1 MKTVKY
7 SELRTIFVHP
17 KTKKLYIEF
26 WDESGKIRQKSTG
39 MDDTLSNRRDIK
51 NKIVPKLIA
60 RLGEKSLLLKRPKAM
75 KTMNDYAQ
83 IYLELKT
90 KLRRYEAIKY
100 RVNRFIGAEYNK
112 NEKDTYGNQ
121 IPEAISDLKIKQFL
135 SSLNVCSTTLKEWR
149 SSIRGIF
156 QCAVDDRALDSNP
169 MDNENIMK
177 DVTASPSRR
186 TDDERKPFS
195 KEEVVLLLEHAKGDL
210 LGYLGIGFS
219 SGLRPEELI
228 ALQVNNFDFDKKL
241 IVVERAI
248 SKGKL
253 KETKNENSKRKV
265 PIFDTGIP
273 FVKTQMEIA
282 KQKGTVW
289 LFPDEDGQR
298 LNDIEDLRGKKYKN
312 GDWTALLKEVNI
324 PYRQIMNVRHTWVVL
339 ALKSKQF
346 TPQDIANIVGHKSL
360 RMLWQHYA
368 RFLGNDHEHIKREI
382 NIFT

>member
-1 MKTVKY
+1 VKTLKKC
-7 SELRTIFVHP
+7 ELRTIFVHP
-17 KTKKLYIEF
+17 KTKKLYVEF
-26 WDESGKIRQKSTG
+26 WDENGKIRQKSTG
-39 MDDTLSNRRDIK
+39 MEDTVSNRK
-51 NKIVPKLIA
+51 NVKNNIVPKFMA
-60 RLGEKSLLLKRPKAM
+60 RLAEKILIQKRP

-100 RVNRFIGAEYNK
+100 RVNRFIGAEYDK
-112 NEKDTYGNQ
+112 NEKTTYGNQ
-121 IPEAISDLKIKQFL
+121 IPEVISDLKIKQFL
-135 SSLNVCSTTLKEWR
+135 NGLNVCNLTLKEWR
-149 SSIRGIF
+149 SNIRGIF
-156 QCAVDDRALDSNP
+156 QCAVDDRALADNP
-169 MDNENIMK
+169 MKNENIMK

-186 TDDERKPFS
+186 TDDERKPFT
-195 KEEVVLLLEHAKGDL
+195 KEEVVLLLEYAKGDL

-248 SKGKL
+248 SKGEL

-273 FVKTQMEIA
+273 FVKTQIEIA

-289 LFPDEDGQR
+289 LFPDENGQR
-298 LNDIEDLRGKKYKN
+298 LNDIEDLRGKKNKN
-312 GDWTALLKEVNI
+312 GDWTALLEEVNI